1 MKTAQVGDKVP
12 PFTGQTHTGE
22 TLSLEDFKGKKW
34 VVFFYPKANTPG
46 CTAEACDLRDHYK
59 TLQDAGYHLLGVS
72 ADTVKQQKNFSDKY
86 AFPFPLLADTEKEL
100 INAFG
105 VWGPKKFMGREYD
118 GIHRKTFI
126 VNEEGV
132 ITHVIDQVKTKEHAS
147 QILAL

>member
-72 ADTVKQQKNFSDKY
+72 ADTVKQQKNFADKY

-105 VWGPKKFMGREYD
+105 VWGSKKFMGREYD

-132 ITHVIDQVKTKEHAS
+132 ITNVIDHVKTKEHAS